1 MPQTQGCPSATVRS
15 ASRLM
20 PLSVSSSVSIST
32 VGEILRMIPLGK
44 PRNKHLNQSLVYKLD
59 KRRSLALNQY
69 PRKTL
74 AAIQARSINRTDMC
88 LTLPV
93 GKHYL
98 QVALTLRATAD
109 YLFRRVAR
117 LESTH
122 TAIYRPTDCRH
133 YIPQPPLQFEKSVAT
148 PVASK
153 RIDICEA

>member
-59 KRRSLALNQY
+59 KCRSLALNQY
-69 PRKTL
+69 PRKTI
-74 AAIQARSINRTDMC
+74 AAIQALSINRTDMC

-109 YLFRRVAR
+109 YLFGHVAR
-117 LESTH
+117 VESAH

-133 YIPQPPLQFEKSVAT
+133 LYTAT
-148 PVASK
+148 PIA
-153 RIDICEA
+153 I